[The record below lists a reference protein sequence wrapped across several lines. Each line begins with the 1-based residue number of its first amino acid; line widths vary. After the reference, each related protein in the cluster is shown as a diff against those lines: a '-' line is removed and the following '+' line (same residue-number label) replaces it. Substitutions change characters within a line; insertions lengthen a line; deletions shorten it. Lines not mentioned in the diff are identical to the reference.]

1 MAVIVKK
8 DFEAGDEVARMQGIG
23 GNDAYAAAN
32 IMTPQMNGWA
42 TSQYELFNIK
52 LGRQKAK
59 DISDKPSVVWGSWL
73 EGPVL
78 EKINKTTKYQLRRDK
93 STHWSEKYPF
103 MYAHIDATLV
113 GNTIEAFGKRYKK
126 VIAEIK
132 CPMTYSAKNYGEEGT
147 DEIPVWN
154 LMQCIH
160 YLVVHPEVNAVFV
173 FVQLPH
179 EPLRH
184 YVVKRDKELLD
195 SYTQAVC
202 RFWSFVQEARRN
214 PNVKG
219 GPVPSTVHD
228 FTIKNWDHDDNFIAM
243 DTAGEEAWNRT
254 KERDIQAKLI
264 KEGNIADKIIMQNSV
279 GTAQGAM
286 LSDGTKLK
294 CIRKD
299 NRSYKEED
307 VKAKFAEAYK
317 MCQKFDRPMFT
328 RKFSYLVD
336 EICETTQSV
345 QFRELK
351 K

>member
-1 MAVIVKK
+1 MEK
-8 DFEAGDEVARMQGIG
+8 
-23 GNDAYAAAN
+23 
-32 IMTPQMNGWA
+32 WA
-42 TSQYELFNIK
+42 TSQYELYLIK
-52 LGRQKAK
+52 TGVQKAK
-59 DISDKPSVVWGSWL
+59 DISEIASVQWGEWL
-73 EGPVL
+73 EGPVI
-78 EKINKTTKYQLRRDK
+78 EKINQTTKYQLRRDK
-93 STHWSEKYPF
+93 STHWCKKYPF
-103 MYAHIDATLV
+103 LYAHIDASLV
-113 GNTIEAFGKRYKK
+113 GHTIEAFGHSYSK

-132 CPMTYSAKNYGEEGT
+132 CPHFYSAKNYGEEGT

-160 YLVVHPEVNAVFV
+160 YLVVHPDVNAIFV

-179 EPLRH
+179 EPLTH

-202 RFWSFVQEARRN
+202 RFWSFVEEARKN

-219 GPVPSTVHD
+219 GPVPTTVHD
-228 FTIKNWDHDDNFIAM
+228 FTIKNWDHDDNFIKM
-243 DTAGEEAWNRT
+243 KDEGERAWHRI
-254 KERDIQAKLI
+254 KERKAQTKIMEAEDI
-264 KEGNIADKIIMQNSV
+264 EDKIIMQNSV

-286 LSDGTKLK
+286 LSNGTKLK

-317 MCQKFDRPMFT
+317 MCQKFDRPLFT
-328 RKFSYLVD
+328 RKFSYMVD

-345 QFRELK
+345 LFRELK

>member
-1 MAVIVKK
+1 MTVKK
-8 DFEAGDEVARMQGIG
+8 DFEPGDVVARLQGIG
-23 GNDAYAAAN
+23 GSEAYAAAN
-32 IMTPQMNGWA
+32 IMTPQMSSWA

-52 LGRQKAK
+52 LGRQKEK
-59 DISDKPSVVWGSWL
+59 DISDKPSVEWGSWL

-154 LMQCIH
+154 LMQCMH
-160 YLVVHPEVNAVFV
+160 YLVVHPDVNAVFV

-184 YVVKRDKELLD
+184 YVVRRDKELLD

-202 RFWSFVQEARRN
+202 RFWSFVQEAKKN

-219 GPVPSTVHD
+219 GPIPSTSHD
-228 FTIKNWDHDDNFIAM
+228 FTIKNWDHDDNFIKM
-243 DTAGEEAWNRT
+243 TPEGEDAWNRT
-254 KERDIQAKLI
+254 KERKVQAKLMEEADI
-264 KEGNIADKIIMQNSV
+264 EDKIIMQDSV

-299 NRSYKEED
+299 NRSYEAKD
-307 VKAKFAEAYK
+307 VLKRFPDAWHE
-317 MCQKFDRPMFT
+317 CQRFDRPKFT
-328 RKFSYLVD
+328 KKYSGLVD
-336 EICETTQSV
+336 VICETNQSV

>member
-1 MAVIVKK
+1 MAVKK
-8 DFEAGDEVARMQGIG
+8 DFEPGDEVARMQGIG

-59 DISDKPSVVWGSWL
+59 DISDKPSVEWGSWL

-93 STHWSEKYPF
+93 STHWCEKYPF
-103 MYAHIDATLV
+103 MYAHIDATMV
-113 GNTIEAFGKRYKK
+113 GNTIEAFGKNYSK

-160 YLVVHPEVNAVFV
+160 YLVVHPDVNAIFV

-184 YVVKRDKELLD
+184 YVVKRDKKLLD
-195 SYTQAVC
+195 SYIQAVC
-202 RFWSFVQEARRN
+202 RFWSFVEEARKN

-228 FTIKNWDHDDNFIAM
+228 FTIKNWDHDDNFIKM
-243 DTAGEEAWNRT
+243 NSEGEDAWNRT
-254 KERDIQAKLI
+254 KERKVQAKLMEEADI
-264 KEGNIADKIIMQNSV
+264 KDKIIMQNSV

-328 RKFSYLVD
+328 RKFSYMVD

>member
-1 MAVIVKK
+1 MAVKVKK
-8 DFEAGDEVARMQGIG
+8 DFEPGDEVARMQGIG

-59 DISDKPSVVWGSWL
+59 DISDKPSVQWGSWL

-78 EKINKTTKYQLRRDK
+78 EKINKTTKYQLRRDR
-93 STHWSEKYPF
+93 STHWCEKYPF
-103 MYAHIDATLV
+103 MYAHIDATMV
-113 GNTIEAFGKRYKK
+113 GHSIEAFGHTYSK

-132 CPMTYSAKNYGEEGT
+132 CPMTYSANKYGEEGT

-160 YLVVHPEVNAVFV
+160 YLVVHPDANAVFV

-195 SYTQAVC
+195 SYIMAVS
-202 RFWSFVQEARRN
+202 RFWSFVEEARKN
-214 PNVKG
+214 PNMKG

-228 FTIKNWDHDDNFIAM
+228 FTIKNWDHDDNFIKM
-243 DTAGEEAWNRT
+243 NDEGERAWHRT
-254 KERDIQAKLI
+254 KERKVQTKIMEAEDI
-264 KEGNIADKIIMQNSV
+264 EDKIIMQNSV
-279 GTAQGAM
+279 GKAQGAM
-286 LSDGTKLK
+286 LSNGTKLK

-299 NRSYKEED
+299 NRAYKEED
-307 VKAKFAEAYK
+307 VKQEYADEYK
-317 MCQKFDRPMFT
+317 LCQKFDRPLFT
-328 RKFSYLVD
+328 RKFSHLVD

>member
-1 MAVIVKK
+1 MTVKK
-8 DFEAGDEVARMQGIG
+8 DFEPGDVVARLQGIG
-23 GNDAYAAAN
+23 GSEAYAAAN
-32 IMTPQMNGWA
+32 IMTPQMSSWA

-52 LGRQKAK
+52 LGRQKEK
-59 DISDKPSVVWGSWL
+59 DISDKPSVEWGSWL

-78 EKINKTTKYQLRRDK
+78 EKINKTTKYQLRRDR

-103 MYAHIDATLV
+103 MYAHIDANLV
-113 GNTIEAFGKRYKK
+113 GNSIEAFGKRYKK

-154 LMQCIH
+154 LMQCMH
-160 YLVVHPEVNAVFV
+160 YLVVHPDVNAVFV

-202 RFWSFVQEARRN
+202 RFWSFVEEAKRN

-219 GPVPSTVHD
+219 GPVPSTSHD
-228 FTIKNWDHDDNFIAM
+228 FTIKNWDHDDKFIAM
-243 DTAGEEAWNRT
+243 DTAGEEAWIRT
-254 KERDIQAKLI
+254 RERKIQAKLM
-264 KEGNIADKIIMQNSV
+264 KEADIEDRIIIQDSI
-279 GTAQGAM
+279 GTSQGAM

-294 CIRKD
+294 CIRKEA
-299 NRSYKEED
+299 RSYEEKD
-307 VKAKFAEAYK
+307 VKNKFPKEWK
-317 MCQKFDRPMFT
+317 ECQKFDKPKFT
-328 RKFSYLVD
+328 DKYSGLVD
-336 EICETTQSV
+336 EICETNQSI

>member
-1 MAVIVKK
+1 MTVKK
-8 DFEAGDEVARMQGIG
+8 DFEPGDVVARLQGIG
-23 GNDAYAAAN
+23 GSEAYAAAN
-32 IMTPQMNGWA
+32 IMTPQMSSWA

-52 LGRQKAK
+52 LGRQKEK
-59 DISDKPSVVWGSWL
+59 DISDKPSVEWGSWL

-154 LMQCIH
+154 LMQCMH
-160 YLVVHPEVNAVFV
+160 YLVVHPDVNAVFV

-202 RFWSFVQEARRN
+202 RFWSFVQEAKRN

-219 GPVPSTVHD
+219 GPIPSTSHD
-228 FTIKNWDHDDNFIAM
+228 FTIKNWDHDDNFIKM
-243 DTAGEEAWNRT
+243 TPEGEDAWNRT
-254 KERDIQAKLI
+254 KERKVQAKLMEEADI
-264 KEGNIADKIIMQNSV
+264 EDKIIMQDSV

-299 NRSYKEED
+299 NRSYEEKD
-307 VKAKFAEAYK
+307 VLKRFPDEWHE
-317 MCQKFDRPMFT
+317 CQRFDRPKFT
-328 RKFSYLVD
+328 KKYSGLVD
-336 EICETTQSV
+336 VICETNQSV